1 MDIHSLSSNIV
12 SQPKPE
18 SVQATQPVAKV
29 EVESQLKS
37 SVVSPEQNVQ
47 KEAELVDLAQV
58 QEQVQDVN
66 LKLEKM
72 GLGMAFSV
80 DENTKSSVVRVI
92 DKTTDEV
99 IKQYPSED
107 SLRVMKN
114 IQEYLNTVQSSVDP
128 RMSNTTGSLLSEI
141 I

>member
-18 SVQATQPVAKV
+18 PVQATQPVAKV

-58 QEQVQDVN
+58 QEQVHDVN

-99 IKQYPSED
+99 IKQFPSED